1 MAELPYPPPPGL
13 SAALGLAAAQHGV
26 LGRDQALRSGL
37 SAGRV
42 GALVRARRWRILRP
56 GVYYVRD
63 GPPPLAARA
72 KAAQLV
78 YGPRAV
84 VAGPTAARLWEMQG
98 PVPGPGFE
106 HIHLSVPGR
115 GRGTATGVRLHGWD
129 VPAGEVTLRHG
140 IRLTTP
146 GRTLRD
152 TALLT
157 DRHTAVSVLDS
168 ALQQGLVDPG
178 DLPGLRDANAG
189 RAGAPRSR
197 GWWEECDGRAQSTFE
212 TRLRLV
218 CADAGVAPETL
229 QYPVHTADGGLA
241 GHADLAWPSWG
252 VVAEADGRGAHALP
266 GALYA
271 DRSRQNRIAVAPER
285 LVLLRFTWSDLRHP
299 GQIAELVR
307 AARDSAA
314 PGGGQGRKGLGS
326 PCQLT

>member
-13 SAALGLAAAQHGV
+13 SAALGLAGAQHGV

-37 SAGRV
+37 SANRV
-42 GALVRARRWRILRP
+42 DGLVRSRRWRILRP

-115 GRGTATGVRLHGWD
+115 GRGTATGIRLHGWD
-129 VPAGEVTLRHG
+129 VPPGEVTLRHG

-152 TALLT
+152 TVLLT

-168 ALQQGLVDPG
+168 ALQQGLADPG

-197 GWWEECDGRAQSTFE
+197 AWWEEADGRAQSTFE

-252 VVAEADGRGAHALP
+252 WSPRPTAAARTPCPRRSTPTGAGRTGSPPPRSASSCSASPGATCATPARSPSWCAPPGTRRLRAGRGWA
-266 GALYA
+266 
-271 DRSRQNRIAVAPER
+271 R
-285 LVLLRFTWSDLRHP
+285 
-299 GQIAELVR
+299 R
-307 AARDSAA
+307 AS
-314 PGGGQGRKGLGS
+314 
-326 PCQLT
+326 